1 MAVQPPTSADRLAK
15 DLRINPAS
23 CQISPHLNPAVHV
36 VEAIEVSPNGDITP
50 HSWLVCDTQLCVGDA
65 MLHADAISPPSFPS
79 TRRDATVADLEELSG
94 LEIPAVVA

>member
-1 MAVQPPTSADRLAK
+1 MAVHPLIFADSLAK

-50 HSWLVCDTQLCVGDA
+50 HSWLVCDTRLCVEDA
-65 MLHADAISPPSFPS
+65 MLHADAISPPSLPA
-79 TRRDATVADLEELSG
+79 TRRDATITDLEELSG
-94 LEIPAVVA
+94 LEIPVAA